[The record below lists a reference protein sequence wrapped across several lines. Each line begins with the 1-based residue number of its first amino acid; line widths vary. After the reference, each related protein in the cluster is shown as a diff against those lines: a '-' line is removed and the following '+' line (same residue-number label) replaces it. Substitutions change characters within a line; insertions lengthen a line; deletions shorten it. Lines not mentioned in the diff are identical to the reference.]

1 MQSQS
6 SLGGERRT
14 QNNVVYLPEELIIE
28 ILLRLPV
35 KSLLRFKRVCNS
47 WLSLISDANWVMSI
61 MFLVWRKISFLSHK
75 SPAQASMFF
84 LAPIVSTDVHRFVY
98 WSPVQSSTMSF
109 RFSIFIRGSG
119 YDPSTDY
126 YLVVVLASYSRH

>member
-47 WLSLISDANWVMSI
+47 WLSLISDAN
-61 MFLVWRKISFLSHK
+61 
-75 SPAQASMFF
+75 
-84 LAPIVSTDVHRFVY
+84 
-98 WSPVQSSTMSF
+98 
-109 RFSIFIRGSG
+109 
-119 YDPSTDY
+119 
-126 YLVVVLASYSRH
+126 